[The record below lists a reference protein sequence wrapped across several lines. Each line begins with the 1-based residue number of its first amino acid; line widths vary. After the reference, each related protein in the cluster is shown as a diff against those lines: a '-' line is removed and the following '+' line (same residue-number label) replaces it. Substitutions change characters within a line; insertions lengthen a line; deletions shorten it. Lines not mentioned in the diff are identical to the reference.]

1 MKFTIP
7 FSYKTKNSE
16 QKLKYLKNKKSFQ
29 DEKKAFFIFFKGL
42 LVGRNYLRRESAPL
56 IRGLEMLHK
65 KEEFDQKEIE

>member
-16 QKLKYLKNKKSFQ
+16 QKLKYLKNKKSFL

-56 IRGLEMLHK
+56 RGLEMLHK
-65 KEEFDQKEIE
+65 KEEFDQKETE

>member
-1 MKFTIP
+1 MK
-7 FSYKTKNSE
+7 
-16 QKLKYLKNKKSFQ
+16 
-29 DEKKAFFIFFKGL
+29 KKAFFIFFKGL